1 MTLPRLR
8 EVANDLYGAWRFA
21 RFDRSAMACFET
33 GIDAVWRSFW
43 AAALAYP
50 GFILLLVLRLEP
62 AQRQGITLVH
72 ILVLESIGYVIL
84 WAAFPLVI
92 LAFCRWLGREEQALD
107 FIIAYNWWQVLQ
119 AGLFVAAA
127 LAGAVLPPAA
137 PLFDLVAG
145 VAAIG
150 CEWFIARTVLA
161 AGGMVA
167 VAVVLMDIVLSAG
180 MQQLTQT
187 LY

>member
-1 MTLPRLR
+1 MTRPRLR

-50 GFILLLVLRLEP
+50 GFVLLLVLRLEP

-107 FIIAYNWWQVLQ
+107 FIIAYNWSQVLQ
-119 AGLFVAAA
+119 TGLFVAAVFA
-127 LAGAVLPPAA
+127 DTALPQMAPIFELAGAVFL
-137 PLFDLVAG
+137 LG
-145 VAAIG
+145 Y
-150 CEWFIARTVLA
+150 EWFIARTALA
-161 AGGMVA
+161 AGGLA
-167 VAVVLMDIVLSAG
+167 AAAVVLVDLVLSDSLEQIA
-180 MQQLTQT
+180 QR